1 MQLGPAW
8 LWLLTSGAVGAALG
22 CARPEWSAM
31 RRTMVQD
38 QLRDRGIADERVL
51 AALTVVPR
59 HEFVPEALRRQSY
72 RDGALP
78 IGGGQ
83 TISQPYIVA
92 LMTEA
97 IRPQPGQ
104 RVLEVGTG
112 SGYQAAVLAELVGAV
127 YSIELLPE
135 LAQEA
140 AARLERLGYANI
152 YFRTGD
158 GYQGWPEAAPFDA
171 VVVTAGAEHVPQPLF
186 DQLKPGGILVIPVGD
201 RHGDQMLRLVTK
213 GLRGERQERD
223 LAPVR
228 FVPLRRADEV
238 PVGQTPP

>member
-1 MQLGPAW
+1 MKLGTAMA
-8 LWLLTSGAVGAALG
+8 WLLTGSAAAATLG
-22 CARPEWSAM
+22 CARPDWSDM
-31 RRTMVQD
+31 RRTMVQH

-51 AALTVVPR
+51 AAMTVVPR
-59 HEFVPEALRRQSY
+59 HEFVPETLRRQSY

-97 IRPQPGQ
+97 IQPQPGQ

-112 SGYQAAVLAELVGAV
+112 SGYQAAVLAELVGEV

-140 AARLERLGYANI
+140 TARLDRLGYANI
-152 YFRTGD
+152 HVRTGD

-171 VVVTAGAEHVPQPLF
+171 VVVTAGADHVPPALF
-186 DQLKPGGILVIPVGD
+186 EQLKPGGILVIPVGD
-201 RHGDQMLRLVTK
+201 RHGDQVLRLVTK
-213 GLRGERQERD
+213 GPRGERRERD
-223 LAPVR
+223 VAPVR
-228 FVPLRRADEV
+228 FVPFRRPDEV
-238 PVGQTPP
+238 PVG